1 MLLTATQVT
10 VASAKRRWYE
20 ATAGTTLFY
29 LTKDPV
35 DPITGFEVA
44 YTINQPWFTHAVY
57 FSVMRCVRHVCVL
70 AVCIRRVVAIV

>member
-1 MLLTATQVT
+1 MACMPLAHECEAVWNIAAAYYCLLLLQVT

-35 DPITGFEVA
+35 DPITGFEV
-44 YTINQPWFTHAVY
+44 
-57 FSVMRCVRHVCVL
+57 
-70 AVCIRRVVAIV
+70 